1 MEIIWDIPYLVYL
14 ITSSWVISSTSNSTH
29 WKLNLLSSVFLLWF
43 FVLLNYHLL
52 FTLSSCS
59 WEKTFLLKTLLLPLS
74 FPFLSSIYTSLY
86 PVSCISEVLVPL
98 SQFLLLFVLFRPPS
112 SKWLFFVP
120 YHLFFRLL
128 STLETG

>member
-14 ITSSWVISSTSNSTH
+14 ITSSWVISTSNSTH

-59 WEKTFLLKTLLLPLS
+59 WEKSFLLKTLLLPLS
-74 FPFLSSIYTSLY
+74 FPFLPSIYTSLY

-98 SQFLLLFVLFRPPS
+98 SQFLLLFVLSRPPS
-112 SKWLFFVP
+112 PKWLFFVP
-120 YHLFFRLL
+120 YPSFFRLL
-128 STLETG
+128 PTLETG